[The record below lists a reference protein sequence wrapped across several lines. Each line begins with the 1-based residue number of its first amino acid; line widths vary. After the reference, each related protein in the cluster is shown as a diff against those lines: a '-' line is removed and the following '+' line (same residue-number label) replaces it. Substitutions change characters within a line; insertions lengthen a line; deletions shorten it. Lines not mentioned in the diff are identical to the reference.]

1 MRILIAED
9 EKLTRES
16 LERELRDLGY
26 EHIEQTADG
35 VEALAAVEAFRPDV
49 VLADIRM
56 PRMDGLRL
64 LQETKKTGAS
74 PIVVIVSSYDSFEY
88 AKTAL
93 EEGAFAYL
101 LKPVG
106 KGDLQSC
113 LIRVESRMTKDAEET
128 KRITATDHRAKKYVQ
143 LARKQM
149 LQQWIEEEKT
159 DETELRAHLKAMD
172 ISLPYGRFVVLTVG
186 IDEFEKVAIGKSA
199 ADLQLYKYC
208 IENITLEMIGEHGV
222 TVLPFEGEHE
232 LGFLVNAPADP
243 LLEEQ
248 IAKSLGEIVDTARLY
263 LKFTVTVG
271 VGEAVGSLSRI
282 HKSYDQA
289 KRAAMTRLTQGG
301 NRTYFYREIE
311 SKANAAA
318 VVMDFETEQK
328 LFFGMEKCEKDNAMH
343 ILEGFYRQ
351 SNRQSENFMKL
362 NFNVAVTLMKLM
374 NRLGMNP
381 EPFLGSEL
389 KVYRKLNGSTSLE
402 QLLSTLNDIL
412 EVCFEQIRK
421 NEKIWNNSVMAKAMD
436 YIIRHY
442 NEDISLQSISDHISM
457 SPAYLSKQFKKTY
470 NQNFIE
476 FLIQYR
482 IDKARELLKS
492 GNYTANEVASL
503 VGIKDEKH
511 FFRTFKKITGVTP
524 GTYKRGKA

>member
-1 MRILIAED
+1 MKILIVED

-16 LERELRDLGY
+16 MDRELRGLGY
-26 EHIEQTADG
+26 EMIEQAGDG
-35 VEALAAVEAFRPDV
+35 VEALTVIETFRPDV

-64 LQETKKTGAS
+64 LQESKKASVS
-74 PIVVIVSSYDSFEY
+74 PIFVIVSSYDSFDY

-106 KGDLQSC
+106 KSDLKNC
-113 LIRVESRMTKDAEET
+113 LTRVENRIHRDAEET
-128 KRITATDHRAKKYVQ
+128 SRITAVDHKAKKYMQ
-143 LARKQM
+143 LAKKQM
-149 LQQWIEEEKT
+149 LQQWFEEEKT
-159 DETELRAHLKAMD
+159 DESELKAQFKAMD
-172 ISLPYGRFVVLTVG
+172 IVLPYDRFVVLTVG
-186 IDEFEKVAIGKSA
+186 IDEFEKVAIGKST

-208 IENITLEMIGEHGV
+208 IENMTIEMIGELGV
-222 TVLPFEGEHE
+222 TILPFDGEHE
-232 LGFLVNAPADP
+232 QGFLVNMPVDP
-243 LLEEQ
+243 LLEENMAQ
-248 IAKSLGEIVDTARLY
+248 TLGKIIEMASQY

-271 VGEAVGSLSRI
+271 VGEVVSSLSHI
-282 HKSYDQA
+282 HKSFGQA
-289 KRAAMTRLTQGG
+289 KNAAMTRMTQGG
-301 NRTYFYREIE
+301 NRVFFYREMEAKVNI
-311 SKANAAA
+311 AT

-328 LFFGMEKCEKDNAMH
+328 LFFSMEKCEKDNAKD
-343 ILEGFYRQ
+343 ILGGFYRQ
-351 SNRQSENFMKL
+351 ANDQSENFMKL
-362 NFNVAVTLMKLM
+362 NFHVAVTLMKLM

-389 KVYRKLNGSTSLE
+389 KVYRKLNGCTSLE
-402 QLLSTLNDIL
+402 QLLLALDGIL
-412 EVCFEQIRK
+412 DVCFEQIRK

-436 YIIRHY
+436 YIIQHY
-442 NEDISLQSISDHISM
+442 NEDISLQSIADHISM

-482 IDKARELLKS
+482 INKARELLKS
-492 GNYTANEVASL
+492 GNYTANEVSSL

>member
-16 LERELRDLGY
+16 MERELRSFGY
-26 EHIEQTADG
+26 EIIEKAADG
-35 VEALAAVEAFRPDV
+35 VEALAAIESFRPDV

-64 LQETKKTGAS
+64 LQEARKASTS
-74 PIVVIVSSYDSFEY
+74 PIFVIVSSYDSFDY

-93 EEGAFAYL
+93 EEGVFAYL

-106 KGDLQSC
+106 KSDLRSC
-113 LIRVESRMTKDAEET
+113 LTRVESRIHREAEET
-128 KRITATDHRAKKYVQ
+128 NRLTAVDHKAKKYMQ
-143 LARKQM
+143 LAKKQM
-149 LQQWIEEEKT
+149 LQQWFEEEKT
-159 DETELRAHLKAMD
+159 DESELRAQFKAMD
-172 ISLPYGRFVVLTVG
+172 IVLPYDRFVVLTVS
-186 IDEFEKVAIGKSA
+186 IDEFEKIAIGKSA

-208 IENITLEMIGEHGV
+208 IENMTLEMIAELGV
-222 TVLPFEGEHE
+222 EILSFEGEHE
-232 LGFLVNAPADP
+232 QGFLVNMPFDP
-243 LLEEQ
+243 LLEEKMAQ
-248 IAKSLGEIVDTARLY
+248 TLEKIIEMVSQY

-271 VGEAVGSLSRI
+271 VGEAVGSLTHI
-282 HKSYDQA
+282 HKSYGQA
-289 KRAAMTRLTQGG
+289 KQAAMTRMKQGG
-301 NRTYFYREIE
+301 NRMYVYRNME
-311 SKANAAA
+311 SKITVAAI
-318 VVMDFETEQK
+318 VMDFETEQK
-328 LFFGMEKCEKDNAMH
+328 LLFSMEKCEKENAKD
-343 ILEGFYRQ
+343 ILSGFYRQ
-351 SNRQSENFMKL
+351 ANDQSENFMKL

-389 KVYRKLNGSTSLE
+389 KVYRKLNGCTNLE
-402 QLLSTLNDIL
+402 QLLLTLDGML
-412 EVCFEQIRK
+412 DVCFEEIRK
-421 NEKIWNNSVMAKAMD
+421 NDKIWNNSVMAKAMD
-436 YIIRHY
+436 YIIHHY
-442 NEDISLQSISDHISM
+442 NEDISLQSIADHISM

-492 GNYTANEVASL
+492 GNYTANEVSSL

-524 GTYKRGKA
+524 GTYKRGKG